1 MSTSLP
7 KAFWLGGQERAR
19 RVLQGVSIDYTTCGK
34 WLRALAS
41 YNKVPKQ
48 LVVQK
53 WSVTVWTKSRA
64 TGTCSWDVS
73 CLNNWSLMALLI
85 VLYFCLLFSSNF
97 VILLCKAH
105 EQIIITCWIFKT
117 YDIFFSCFVTLHGFS
132 GKGSDKVLGRQGGG
146 WDHLK
151 AENSMVVSCIAVL
164 WQWVVLAASQA
175 RGVWGHTPP
184 EEFLK
189 FAF

>member
-1 MSTSLP
+1 MSVNSAHMEGGTIGEYGKGWVLITQP
-7 KAFWLGGQERAR
+7 VANGWERWLHTTNWY
-19 RVLQGVSIDYTTCGK
+19 LQSNWQFQI
-34 WLRALAS
+34 
-41 YNKVPKQ
+41 
-48 LVVQK
+48 

-64 TGTCSWDVS
+64 TGTCSWDVG
-73 CLNNWSLMALLI
+73 CLNNWSWVALLI

-97 VILLCKAH
+97 VILLCKAYK
-105 EQIIITCWIFKT
+105 QIIITCWIFKT
-117 YDIFFSCFVTLHGFS
+117 HDIYFSCFVTLHRFS

-146 WDHLK
+146 WVHLK
-151 AENSMVVSCIAVL
+151 AENSMVVPCIAVL